1 MSIPASDSPFWLA
14 LLRFRAFGAVRL
26 TKLEQSFSSM
36 QQAFEASCDNLKAV
50 GIEPAIA
57 QAFCDLRETLDPQQ
71 EWEEMRTHGITL
83 VHRSDPLYPPLLKTI
98 YDPPPLLFVRG
109 TLPSPSRD
117 TLAVVGSRHPSAYGK
132 RAAQKLI
139 APLAASS
146 LVIVSGLAYGVDALA
161 HALTLEAGGTTV
173 AILGSGVD
181 DASLY
186 PHDHLPLAQ
195 RIVEKGGAV
204 VSELPLGT
212 PPLKQ
217 HFPFRNRL
225 IAGWARGTLVIEAN
239 KKSGS
244 LITARAALDA
254 GRDVYAVPGPIDS
267 LLSEGPNNLLKMG
280 AIPVTDPT
288 DILPMMGE
296 APRVQTQTYTPA
308 THEEAQLLALLSL
321 DPTHVDI
328 LAEQT
333 RFPISVISGTL
344 TMLEMKG
351 VIKHAGSQYYTRAMP
366 LA

>member
-1 MSIPASDSPFWLA
+1 MSISSCDIPFWLA

-26 TKLEQSFSSM
+26 TKLEQRFASM
-36 QQAFEASCDNLKAV
+36 RQAFEASGDEIISA

-57 QAFCDLRETLDPQQ
+57 KAFCDLRETLDPQK
-71 EWEEMRTHGITL
+71 EWEEVQAQHITL
-83 VHRSDPLYPPLLKTI
+83 VHRHDPLYPPLLKTI
-98 YDPPPLLFVRG
+98 YDPPPILFVRG
-109 TLPSPSRD
+109 SLPSPSRD
-117 TLAVVGSRHPSAYGK
+117 TLAVVGSRHPSSYGK

-139 APLAASS
+139 SPLASSS
-146 LVIVSGLAYGVDALA
+146 LVVISGLAYGVDALA

-173 AILGSGVD
+173 AILGSGLD

-186 PHDHLPLAQ
+186 PHDHLPLAK

-244 LITARAALDA
+244 LITARAALED
-254 GRDVYAVPGPIDS
+254 GRDVYAVPGPFDS
-267 LLSEGPNNLLKMG
+267 PLSEGPNNLLKMG
-280 AIPVTDPT
+280 AIPVTDPS
-288 DILPMMGE
+288 DILPTAIEM
-296 APRVQTQTYTPA
+296 PRLQTQTYAPT
-308 THEEAQLLALLSL
+308 TREEAQLLALLSS

-328 LAEQT
+328 LVEQT
-333 RFPISVISGTL
+333 RLSISSISSTL

-351 VIKHAGSQYYTRAMP
+351 VIKHAGSQYYTRAMS